1 MMNAGCFSFEV
12 ISCPEVRNAPA
23 GFRDVPICAIMVFI
37 ALIILIILLIVCAEV
52 RLNAGT
58 TENGEAPERDSCGRI
73 RCV

>member
-12 ISCPEVRNAPA
+12 FLCLEVQS
-23 GFRDVPICAIMVFI
+23 VPVDFLGAQNCLITAYT
-37 ALIILIILLIVCAEV
+37 ALIIPSILLIGYAEA